1 MHIYLL
7 YMPTTAEEKAYL
19 RQLTELEQ
27 KAYEIAKTH
36 LGSSFHLTKSIGFQ
50 QWAKNN
56 TS

>member
-1 MHIYLL
+1 
-7 YMPTTAEEKAYL
+7 MPTTAEEKAYL